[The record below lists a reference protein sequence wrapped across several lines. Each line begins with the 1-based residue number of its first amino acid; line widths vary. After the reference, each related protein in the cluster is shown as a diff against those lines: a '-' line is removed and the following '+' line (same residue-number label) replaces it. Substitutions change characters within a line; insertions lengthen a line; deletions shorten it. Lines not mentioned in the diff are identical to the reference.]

1 MELKNRPININ
12 ISTLTIVKILL
23 IVLLLYFLFLIKD
36 VVVILFV
43 SLILASALD
52 PWVDWLQKKK
62 IPRSASV
69 AFIYLIAIS
78 IIGSILFL
86 LIPPISQE
94 FGQLASNFPQY
105 FEKIMSGF
113 SNLKEFSTRYG
124 FYDNIKSSL
133 EALSSSLQGAA
144 TGVFSTVAGFI
155 GGIMSFFLI
164 MVLTFYMVVEENAI
178 KKLIWSIAPTKHQPY
193 IMHLINRMQQKIGF
207 WLRGQLILSLV
218 VFVFV
223 YAGLSI
229 LGVEYA
235 LVLAL
240 MAFILEMVPYIG
252 PTLAAIPAVL
262 LALTQSP
269 MLALF
274 VAIYYYITQQIENNI
289 LVPKIMQKAVGLN
302 PIVSISV
309 LLIGFK
315 LAGILGAMLSIPV
328 ATAVNVFIQD
338 LFIKKDSS
346 VHFDE

>member
-23 IVLLLYFLFLIKD
+23 TLLLVYFLFIIKD
-36 VVVILFV
+36 VIIILFV
-43 SLILASALD
+43 SLVLASALD
-52 PWVDWLQKKK
+52 PWVDWLKKKK
-62 IPRSASV
+62 IPRSVSV
-69 AFIYLIAIS
+69 ICIYLIAFL

-94 FGQLASNFPQY
+94 IGQLASNFPKY
-105 FEKIMSGF
+105 FEKMMSGF

-124 FYDNIKSSL
+124 FYDNIKSGL
-133 EALSSSLQGAA
+133 DTLSSSFQGAA
-144 TGVFSTVAGFI
+144 TGVFTTVAGFF
-155 GGIMSFFLI
+155 GGLMSFFLI
-164 MVLTFYMVVEENAI
+164 IVLTFYMVVEENAI
-178 KKLIWSIAPTKHQPY
+178 KKLIWSIAPAKHQPY
-193 IMHLINRMQQKIGF
+193 IMQLVNRMQQKIGL

-240 MAFILEMVPYIG
+240 LAFILEMVPYIG
-252 PTLAAIPAVL
+252 PTIAAIPAVF

-274 VAIYYYITQQIENNI
+274 VAVYYYITQQLENHI

-309 LLIGFK
+309 LLIGFQ
-315 LAGILGAMLSIPV
+315 LAGMLGAILAIPV
-328 ATAVNVFIQD
+328 ATAVNVFVQD
-338 LFIKKDSS
+338 LFLGKDAP
-346 VHFDE
+346 ENLGE